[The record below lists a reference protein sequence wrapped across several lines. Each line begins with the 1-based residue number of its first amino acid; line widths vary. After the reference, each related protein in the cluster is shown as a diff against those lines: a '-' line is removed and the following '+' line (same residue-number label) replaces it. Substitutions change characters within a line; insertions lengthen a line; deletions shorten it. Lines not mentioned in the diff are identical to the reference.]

1 MTLDLLQERINSH
14 KYRTL
19 DDLEEDFILM
29 CKNAQT
35 YNIEGSI
42 VGFYSCLFYL

>member
-1 MTLDLLQERINSH
+1 MVFVLLQERINSH

-19 DDLEEDFILM
+19 DDLEEDFTLM

-42 VGFYSCLFYL
+42 VGFYSVLVHN